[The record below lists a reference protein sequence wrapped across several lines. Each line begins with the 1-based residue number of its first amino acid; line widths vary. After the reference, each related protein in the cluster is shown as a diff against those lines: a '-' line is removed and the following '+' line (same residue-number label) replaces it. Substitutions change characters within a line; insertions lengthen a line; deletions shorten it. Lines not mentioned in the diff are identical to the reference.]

1 MRELTFKSYLQ
12 REMCEQA
19 GIDSKSLYK
28 FAALSERN
36 ARLKDVVVLYLSL
49 YVNDNLKRHILARF
63 PYLTDG
69 CSRLSNLTA
78 DNVDAYL
85 SATDYSEYK
94 TVYENYLNYKNRIAN
109 ENELKRI
116 MHKRITE
123 LQHQN
128 GITNY
133 AIYKGLDLNPGNV
146 NAFLKNKD
154 MGKVSLNTA
163 RRILGYI
170 NNKINDQ

>member
-12 REMCEQA
+12 REMCKQS

-28 FAALSERN
+28 FTALSEGN
-36 ARLKDVVVLYLSL
+36 ARLKDVVILYLSL
-49 YVNDNLKRHILARF
+49 YVNDNLKRHLLTRF
-63 PYLTDG
+63 PFLADG
-69 CSRLSNLTA
+69 CNHLSDLTA
-78 DNVDAYL
+78 DNADEYL
-85 SATDYSEYK
+85 SATDYSEYR
-94 TVYENYLNYKNRIAN
+94 TVYENYLNHKNRKAN

-123 LQHQN
+123 LQQQH
-128 GITNY
+128 GISNY

-146 NAFLKNKD
+146 NAFLKNED
-154 MGKVSLNTA
+154 MGKVSLNTV

-170 NNKINDQ
+170 NNLIQAE